1 MSFARRIAI
10 GAALAIAIP
19 LVFALLTSVNHRA
32 NVRRMREMLEPKE
45 RALTL
50 TTYLERLVIDMETG
64 VRGFRQT
71 GEERFL
77 EPYESAVSKYPSVV
91 ADLAPLLDSARG
103 KPLFAELTQGI
114 ETWRIQ
120 YAEQSIAFL
129 RQHPPRRIGEGIL
142 VADNPPGLD
151 PLAGKLR
158 MDEIRRRFEVMAD
171 LLREGIATS
180 LRAQQAGDARLSS
193 LIWGIAVAFSSL
205 LLLGAFWLSRL
216 YNHRASSLFAGIEA
230 AQRGDDSPIPLSG
243 DDELARIAAAFNR
256 MVAELECRNEERR
269 RAEEALTKSQA
280 RFQAILDNAPA
291 PIYLKDSEGR
301 YLFVNRRFEAAF
313 SLRRQDL
320 IGRTNEEALP
330 GLADGYRATV
340 LKQDGSR
347 TMELEEVIPQKDGLR
362 TYIASKFLIPDF
374 TGGKEELGSIS
385 VDITDRKRAEEE
397 IERFFNLSLDMLC
410 IAGFDGYFKRLNP
423 AWEKALGLTQAQ
435 LLKKPFIEFVHPEDR
450 ATTIAEAEKL
460 SQGFETVSFTN
471 RYTSA
476 DGSYRWLLWNAS
488 PDRELHRIYA
498 AARDITEK
506 RLSDQEIAK
515 LNSEL
520 HKRVEELG
528 LLNQE
533 LEAFSYSVSHDL
545 RAPLRHITGFAELLE
560 KSASSSLDEKGHRY
574 LATISEAARQMG
586 RLVDDLLGFSRMG
599 RVEMR
604 QELVDLKI
612 LAEEVRREVEREV
625 SGRQVLWSLDGL
637 PQVRGDRAMLR
648 QVLVNLLSNALKYSG
663 ARARSEVQMGS
674 FVEGEEDVIFVRDN
688 GVGFDMKYAEKL
700 FGVFQRLHRADEFE
714 GTGIGLANVRRII
727 HRHGGRTWAKGAVGA
742 GATFYFSLPRLEGV
756 TG

>member
-32 NVRRMREMLEPKE
+32 NVRRMRELLEPKQ

-77 EPYESAVSKYPSVV
+77 EPYEAAVSKYPSVV
-91 ADLAPLLDSARG
+91 ADLATLLDPARG
-103 KPLFAELTQGI
+103 RPLFAEATEGI

-142 VADNPPGLD
+142 MADNPPGLD

-158 MDEIRRRFEVMAD
+158 MDEIRHRFEVLASI
-171 LLREGIATS
+171 LREEIAAGQ
-180 LRAQQAGDARLSS
+180 RAQDLADARLPS
-193 LIWGIAVAFSSL
+193 LIWGVAAAFSSL
-205 LLLGAFWLSRL
+205 LLIGAFSLFRL
-216 YNHRASSLFAGIEA
+216 YRHRAGSLFAGIET
-230 AQRGDDSPIPLSG
+230 AQRGDYRPIPVSG
-243 DDELARIAAAFNR
+243 DDELARIAAEFNR
-256 MVAELECRNEERR
+256 MTAEVKRR
-269 RAEEALTKSQA
+269 DEALIQGQA
-280 RFQAILDNAPA
+280 RLEAILDNAPVA
-291 PIYLKDSEGR
+291 IYLKDPEKR

-313 SLRRQDL
+313 GLSKQHV

-330 GLADGYRATV
+330 GLANGYRATV
-340 LKQDGSR
+340 LKQDDSG
-347 TMELEEVIPQKDGLR
+347 TMELEEVIPQRDGLR
-362 TYIASKFLIPDF
+362 TYIASKFFVPE
-374 TGGKEELGSIS
+374 TAGGKKELGSIM
-385 VDITDRKRAEEE
+385 VDITERKRAEEE

-423 AWEKALGLTQAQ
+423 AWEKALGFARAQ
-435 LLKKPFIEFVHPEDR
+435 LLEKPFIEFVHPEDR
-450 ATTIAEAEKL
+450 ATTTAEAEKL

-471 RYTSA
+471 RYASA

-488 PDRELHRIYA
+488 PDRELQRIYA

-506 RLSDQEIAK
+506 RLSEQEIEK

-520 HKRVEELG
+520 QKRVEELG

-545 RAPLRHITGFAELLE
+545 RAPLRHITGFSELLE

-574 LATISEAARQMG
+574 LATISEAAKQMG

-599 RVEMR
+599 RA
-604 QELVDLKI
+604 ELRREPVDLKT
-612 LAEEVRREVEREV
+612 LADEVRQEVEREV
-625 SGRQVLWSLDGL
+625 SGREVLWKLDGL
-637 PQVRGDRAMLR
+637 PRVRADRAMLR
-648 QVLVNLLSNALKYSG
+648 QVFVNLFSNALKYSG
-663 ARARSEVQMGS
+663 TSTRSEVQVGS
-674 FVEGEEDVIFVRDN
+674 YREGKEDVIFVRDN

-700 FGVFQRLHRADEFE
+700 FGVFQRLHRAEEFE

-727 HRHGGRTWAKGAVGA
+727 HRHGGRTWAEGTVGG
-742 GATFYFSLPRLEGV
+742 GATFYFSLPRLEEVPG
-756 TG
+756 

>member
-1 MSFARRIAI
+1 
-10 GAALAIAIP
+10 
-19 LVFALLTSVNHRA
+19 
-32 NVRRMREMLEPKE
+32 
-45 RALTL
+45 
-50 TTYLERLVIDMETG
+50 METG

-71 GEERFL
+71 GEERFF
-77 EPYESAVSKYPSVV
+77 EPYEAAVLKYPSVAAEV
-91 ADLAPLLDSARG
+91 KSFLYSEGERR
-103 KPLFAELTQGI
+103 LFAAVMEGI
-114 ETWRIQ
+114 ETWRTQ
-120 YAEQSIAFL
+120 YAEPTIAFL
-129 RQHPPRRIGEGIL
+129 RQHPVRRMETGIL
-142 VADNPPGLD
+142 AESPPGLSPD
-151 PLAGKLR
+151 AGKVR
-158 MDEIRRRFEVMAD
+158 MDEIRRRFEA
-171 LLREGIATS
+171 LASILREEIAAG
-180 LRAQQAGDARLSS
+180 LRAQNLADTRLSS
-193 LIWGIAVAFSSL
+193 LIWGVAVAFSSL
-205 LLLGAFWLSRL
+205 LLLGALWLFRL
-216 YNHRASSLFAGIEA
+216 YNHRARNLLAGIEA
-230 AQRGDDSPIPLSG
+230 AQRGDYGPIPLPGS
-243 DDELARIAAAFNR
+243 DELARIAAAFNR
-256 MVAELECRNEERR
+256 MTVEVERR
-269 RAEEALTKSQA
+269 DEALVRSRA
-280 RFQAILDNAPA
+280 RLEAILDNAPVA
-291 PIYLKDSEGR
+291 IYLKDPENR

-313 SLRRQDL
+313 GLSRQHV

-330 GLADGYRATV
+330 GLANGYRATV
-340 LKQDGSR
+340 LKQDDSG

-362 TYIASKFLIPDF
+362 TYLASKFFVPD
-374 TGGKEELGSIS
+374 TAGGKEELGSIM
-385 VDITDRKRAEEE
+385 VDITERKRAEEE

-410 IAGFDGYFKRLNP
+410 IAGFDGYFKKLNP
-423 AWEKALGLTQAQ
+423 AWEKALGFTQAE
-435 LLKKPFIEFVHPEDR
+435 LLEKPFLEFIHPEDR
-450 ATTIAEAEKL
+450 DATLTEASKL
-460 SQGFETVSFTN
+460 SEGVDTVSFTN
-471 RYTSA
+471 RYACA

-488 PDRELHRIYA
+488 PDRELQRIYA

-574 LATISEAARQMG
+574 LATISEAAKQMG

-604 QELVDLKI
+604 QEPVDLKT

-625 SGRQVLWSLDGL
+625 SGRQVLWNLDGL

-663 ARARSEVQMGS
+663 TRARSEVQMGS

-700 FGVFQRLHRADEFE
+700 FGVFQRLHRAEEFE

-727 HRHGGRTWAKGAVGA
+727 HRHGGRTWAEGAVGA
-742 GATFYFSLPRLEGV
+742 GATFYFSLPRLEEV
-756 TG
+756 PR